1 MVRNRDLINRSLTA
15 LESKLESLRNHVV
28 KRFPIDGFIQ
38 LTEQCNKNVVTVK
51 SNISISRNN
60 DILAKELA
68 TLENAITFL
77 REAVDGQHPIERF
90 LTTIEKA
97 EQSLEAIDQA
107 VQREPL
113 DGFEIS
119 DPRRANK

>member
-28 KRFPIDGFIQ
+28 KKFPIDGFIQ
-38 LTEQCNKNVVTVK
+38 LTEQCKDNVGTVK
-51 SNISISRNN
+51 RNIHLDRNN
-60 DILAKELA
+60 DILATELA
-68 TLENAITFL
+68 TLEKCIIFL
-77 REAVDGQHPIERF
+77 REAVDGSHPVEKF
-90 LTTIEKA
+90 LSTIEKA

-113 DGFEIS
+113 DGYELS
-119 DPRRANK
+119 SPKRAN

>member
-38 LTEQCNKNVVTVK
+38 LTEQCKDNVGTVK
-51 SNISISRNN
+51 RNIHLDRNN
-60 DILAKELA
+60 DILATELA
-68 TLENAITFL
+68 TLEKCIIFL
-77 REAVDGQHPIERF
+77 REAVDGSHPVEKF
-90 LTTIEKA
+90 LSTIEKA

-113 DGFEIS
+113 DGYELS
-119 DPRRANK
+119 SPKRAN

>member
-28 KRFPIDGFIQ
+28 KQFPVEGFIQ
-38 LTEQCNKNVVTVK
+38 LTEQCKDNVGKVK
-51 SNISISRNN
+51 RNIHLDRNN
-60 DILAKELA
+60 DILATELA
-68 TLENAITFL
+68 TLERCITFL
-77 REAVDGQHPIERF
+77 REAVDGSHPVEKF
-90 LTTIEKA
+90 LSTIEKA

-113 DGFEIS
+113 DSYELS
-119 DPRRANK
+119 SPKRAN

>member
-38 LTEQCNKNVVTVK
+38 LTEQCKDNIDKVK
-51 SNISISRNN
+51 RNIHLDRNN
-60 DILAKELA
+60 DILATELA
-68 TLENAITFL
+68 TLEKCVIFL
-77 REAVDGQHPIERF
+77 REAVDGSHPVEKF

-113 DGFEIS
+113 DGYELS
-119 DPRRANK
+119 SPNRVN

>member
-38 LTEQCNKNVVTVK
+38 LTEQCKKNVDTVK
-51 SNISISRNN
+51 SNVALSRNN
-60 DILAKELA
+60 DILATELA
-68 TLENAITFL
+68 TLERCITFL
-77 REAVDGQHPIERF
+77 REAVDGSHPVEKF

-107 VQREPL
+107 IQREPL
-113 DGFEIS
+113 DGFELS
-119 DPRRANK
+119 DPKRVN